1 MLQGFNIMWRKR
13 MREKEN
19 EGNAI
24 EKEVNQQTKKDKVL
38 NRRKTIRK
46 APKMSTVRQMALFVY
61 RSVKPGT
68 IIFLYYTVH

>member
-38 NRRKTIRK
+38 NRRKTI
-46 APKMSTVRQMALFVY
+46 
-61 RSVKPGT
+61 
-68 IIFLYYTVH
+68 